1 MAHPMRLKLLLAI
14 SEGEVSVLNIAMRLG
29 IPPGAVSKH
38 LTLLRDN
45 GVVAARKDG
54 NRVDQLAA
62 QGKNVVTMCPFCW
75 VNLSKA
81 AGDKLVIND
90 IASALAGGRRRAAS
104 SC

>member
-54 NRVDQLAA
+54 NRVYYRVIDP
-62 QGKNVVTMCPFCW
+62 VIP
-75 VNLSKA
+75 
-81 AGDKLVIND
+81 LVITT
-90 IASALAGGRRRAAS
+90 IFEMHSV
-104 SC
+104 